1 MTFQKGTSGNPKG
14 RPKRG
19 AALSEF
25 LRAELEKPWR
35 PGERLTNK
43 ERIAQ
48 VIVKQAA
55 GGNLRAVAWLTDRM
69 EGTAPQRIE
78 HSGPGGGPMQQEH
91 TGAVEIQA
99 VDYRHSIRALTPPE
113 DREALTG

>member
-1 MTFQKGTSGNPKG
+1 MPFQKGNTLGNRRG
-14 RPKRG
+14 RPKKG

-25 LRAELEKPWR
+25 LRAELER
-35 PGERLTNK
+35 AYNGQGLTNK

-48 VIVKQAA
+48 IIVKQAA
-55 GGNLRAVAWLTDRM
+55 QGNLRAAAWLVDRT

-91 TGAVEIQA
+91 SGAVEIQA